1 MDKLL
6 LYYILSTLIGV
17 AVGLFLSNF
26 FLKKRFM
33 VKMDLLNS
41 NIKEKEKCL
50 IELESE
56 CKNKKD
62 KLDEIVMDS
71 IICKGQLLQTS
82 NSLRKK
88 SDELYRL
95 QDNLDAIKNRISNIK
110 KIEKR
115 NRGLLR
121 EVSKLKKIKKDIDS
135 SNQNSMLLEEFK
147 RLKKII
153 EERDKYIANISKK
166 DKIENLYYFKISKDQ
181 FKQIEKILKEY
192 KAKSD
197 ILEKENIKLNTLNI
211 KKQEVNIL
219 EKINS
224 SFFNFSDVTHTN
236 FSKDN
241 YEKISKA

>member
-1 MDKLL
+1 MEKLL
-6 LYYILSTLIGV
+6 LYYILSTLMGV

-26 FLKKRFM
+26 FLKKRFR

-50 IELESE
+50 VELESE
-56 CKNKKD
+56 CTNQKD

-95 QDNLDAIKNRISNIK
+95 QDKLDGIKNRISNIK

-121 EVSKLKKIKKDIDS
+121 EVSKLKKIKEDIES

-153 EERDKYIANISKK
+153 EERDKQIENISKK
-166 DKIENLYYFKISKDQ
+166 DEIEKLNFFKISKDQ

-211 KKQEVNIL
+211 KKEDINLL
-219 EKINS
+219 EKING
-224 SFFNFSDVTHTN
+224 SFFNFSTSSST
-236 FSKDN
+236 SKN
-241 YEKISKA
+241 LY